1 MVLGLIVV
9 VASESMCAGVGHRH
23 VMRKHSLTGV
33 AHGQV
38 EQISMATPKV
48 GHDVGTIERTR

>member
-1 MVLGLIVV
+1 MVLRFIAVV
-9 VASESMCAGVGHRH
+9 VDELMCAGVGHRC
-23 VMRKHSLTGV
+23 VVRKHFPTGV

-48 GHDVGTIERTR
+48 GHGVGNY